1 MTQQGG
7 HQTYT
12 GVYAITYKQKDA
24 TLTGPHAGGGSYS
37 SHVNFWMPFNGGQ
50 GLHDA
55 DSWRSSYGGSIYR
68 GSGSHGCVNCPYSTA
83 ATLYKYVDAGFPV
96 IVY

>member
-1 MTQQGG
+1 MVVRDSMMQ
-7 HQTYT
+7 
-12 GVYAITYKQKDA
+12 I
-24 TLTGPHAGGGSYS
+24 AGE
-37 SHVNFWMPFNGGQ
+37 V
-50 GLHDA
+50 LI
-55 DSWRSSYGGSIYR
+55 GGSIYR